1 MMAKKPKVV
10 GKGRKKR
17 KLGKN
22 IGIFAFFAIMVT
34 VITLSALYQREPL
47 TPIVTADKYFK
58 FSDALAE
65 ATPLDETNSSIF
77 ITRMWFNI
85 TAVEGNAKD
94 VFILPPGMVD
104 RDDAPQWIEII
115 QGESKLVEVQFV
127 SAVKSDKK
135 NNVYL
140 VSGFEVECREAIGAR
155 VTINV
160 TQFYPPLL
168 P

>member
-1 MMAKKPKVV
+1 MMAKKPKEV
-10 GKGRKKR
+10 GRRRKKR

-22 IGIFAFFAIMVT
+22 IGILSFFAIMVT
-34 VITLSALYQREPL
+34 VITLSALYQREQLPP
-47 TPIVTADKYFK
+47 TVTADKYFQ

-65 ATPLDETNSSIF
+65 AYTSPTNSSIF

-85 TAVEGNAKD
+85 TAVEGDAKD

-104 RDDAPQWIEII
+104 RNDAPQWLEII
-115 QGESKLVEVQFV
+115 QGESKLVEVNFV

-135 NNVYL
+135 NNVYP
-140 VSGFEVECREAIGAR
+140 VSGFEVECREARGVR

-160 TQFYPPLL
+160 SQFYLPLL